1 MFVSSTE
8 LIATIAL
15 IALSLF
21 LGTVLSKKFG
31 LAVWPF
37 VTVLLSLVALGA
49 MRLVP
54 GVTALLQQPDETFY
68 LLWGRQMA
76 AFWVS
81 GVPVEVPYVI
91 WPGSGVWSVFIGL
104 TTVALGPVT
113 FFLIVVNAALVSF
126 SFVFLQYSASL
137 LFNFKTHW
145 ISLLVFMSNP
155 ALVLNGPSLLREGAF
170 WFGTSL
176 LILGLA
182 LALGSSYVP
191 GLTALLAGC
200 GVILAVRPNLGVFV
214 VFFFLISTTAAWM
227 LVHRRSGRRHLA
239 TGLGLSSILLILFP
253 FGVESL
259 AGRDDLPSY
268 AQDAARELSESA
280 STGFYDSVSVESSA
294 NATCSSNEYLATA
307 CLSLDILP
315 NFLFGPFFWEMS
327 WEPVWLYL
335 LASTWQF
342 LVILGASSS
351 TLFTRT
357 LRQPASFALLFT
369 SAALTLLLSAT
380 LTNYGIVARFRT
392 EVWLLLLPLA
402 WAALEKLHTSFLRS
416 FRE

>member
-1 MFVSSTE
+1 MVVSSSE
-8 LIATIAL
+8 IIATIAL
-15 IALSLF
+15 LAASLF
-21 LGTVLSKKFG
+21 LGIVFSKKFG

-37 VTVLLSLVALGA
+37 VAVLLSLVALGA
-49 MRLVP
+49 LRLVP

-81 GVPVEVPYVI
+81 GVPVEFPYVI

-104 TTVALGPVT
+104 TTVALGQVT

-126 SFVFLQYSASL
+126 SFVFLQHSASL

-182 LALGSSYVP
+182 LVFRSRHVS
-191 GLTALLAGC
+191 GLTALFSGS
-200 GVILAVRPNLGVFV
+200 GVILAVRPNLGIFV

-227 LVHRRSGRRHLA
+227 WDHRRSGKRYLA

-280 STGFYDSVSVESSA
+280 STGFYDPVSVESSP
-294 NATCSSNEYLATA
+294 NAICSLNEYLSTA
-307 CLSLDILP
+307 CLSLNNLP
-315 NFLFGPFFWEMS
+315 KFLFGPFLWEMS

-342 LVILGASSS
+342 LVVLGISS
-351 TLFTRT
+351 TTFFTRS
-357 LRQPASFALLFT
+357 LRHPSSFALLIT
-369 SAALTLLLSAT
+369 GAALTLLLSAT

-402 WAALEKLHTSFLRS
+402 WAGLEKLHTSFLRS